1 MHILRRRAVRRAFA
15 EARESNYRRRQPRR
29 FREETNMDGMNNIL
43 AGGSLQIS
51 TEALAKIARCAALE
65 IDGVTAVSCAG
76 QKNVRDLLEL
86 VSIQQPVSV
95 VIKDGTAEVTIQLMV
110 AFGAKVPVL
119 AEKVQ
124 QNVKS
129 AIQNMTGVTVS
140 QVNII
145 VAGLRAAPAA
155 AAQTEPEKA
164 E

>member
-1 MHILRRRAVRRAFA
+1 
-15 EARESNYRRRQPRR
+15 
-29 FREETNMDGMNNIL
+29 MDGTNNIL

-65 IDGVTAVSCAG
+65 IDGVTAVSGAG
-76 QKNVRDLLEL
+76 QKNMHDLLEL
-86 VSIQQPVSV
+86 VNIQQPVSV
-95 VIKDGTAEVTIQLMV
+95 DIKDGTAKVTLPLMV
-110 AFGAKVPVL
+110 AFGAKVPAL

-145 VAGLRAAPAA
+145 VAGLRAAPVAA
-155 AAQTEPEKA
+155 AEPAPEKS
-164 E
+164 EE

>member
-1 MHILRRRAVRRAFA
+1 
-15 EARESNYRRRQPRR
+15 
-29 FREETNMDGMNNIL
+29 MDGANNIL

-51 TEALAKIARCAALE
+51 TDALAKIARCAALE

-76 QKNVRDLLEL
+76 QKNVRDILEL
-86 VSIQQPVSV
+86 VSIQQPVTV
-95 VIKDGTAEVTIQLMV
+95 AIKDGTAEVTMYLMV
-110 AFGAKVPVL
+110 AFGAKVPAL

-140 QVNII
+140 HVNII
-145 VAGLRAAPAA
+145 ISGLHAAPAA
-155 AAQTEPEKA
+155 PSEAAPEKS

>member
-1 MHILRRRAVRRAFA
+1 
-15 EARESNYRRRQPRR
+15 
-29 FREETNMDGMNNIL
+29 MDGMNNIL